1 MLNLGKTEYDLNT
14 LFSFEVLKEILLKL
28 ARSQTKIEKEI
39 NQLKNKD
46 LKRIERIV
54 QDSLGPIEA
63 TEENNDNEDE
73 NENDLIQDEKNENEN
88 ELDDIKSKSNAKENI
103 TNKNK
108 SKDNETGNKNLDF
121 PENENIDN
129 HDKNLNNDK
138 NNLIINNNNHEIIN
152 EVINDQSKEIAN
164 DNENNNEKNNKE
176 KNEQNNEVSNGNA
189 QNVISNEKNMNLITN
204 KTSKNPPRRKGDS
217 SDDLSKLT
225 KLINAQNKRISVLE
239 DKLKSESKNI
249 KNAEAKLKNH
259 SINNDSQFNLLN
271 EKINQ
276 LFHNNK
282 DYDKKIEDLQV
293 KTSDFD
299 IFSMFKDNGDGTIDA
314 TKVMVKA
321 LEEKVFKKF
330 EIQDKRYKVE
340 SLDNMKTK
348 NNVENI
354 MPQID
359 QIHREI
365 ERIREIGN
373 QQQEELDNNKREN
386 NEQNYEIKNVIIN
399 ELKQKMNQLNEEL
412 EKRMNNK
419 LLSIEQKMKGSSDN
433 NEDNNF
439 DLLKLNLG
447 NDINQETIN
456 VLDKKINDLRKKLN
470 DLDNTFRLYMNKMEI
485 EPLKNELKDLKLIL
499 ENKITKDDLKELYN
513 FHLNTVDE
521 INDLKD
527 FEEKTYDELKKNI
540 KELKSLQ
547 QKIEIL
553 NGNVAILQNSPKKGG
568 GPMIDFSKFVDHQKL
583 TDTLKPFLNQ
593 LEKIYREIDSI
604 RRDMSLIEEDNIK
617 MIRSAINNLD
627 SDVNNRI
634 NELKNYDQKK
644 YVDKTEFNKAI
655 RLLEVEIVELK
666 DDNKKDADQWL
677 LAKKPLKCFNCA
689 TCEANIKNDSS
700 STDYLPWKKYP
711 RGEKIHRMG
720 EGFSHMLHM
729 MTSEF
734 VKSIEKNELVQDYNI
749 SSRNSNTN
757 NNISTQFNEKST
769 GALIINNKEQFNDKG
784 GMTLNNKE
792 LFREE
797 FAKNLKKF
805 TKMRL
810 PKVRQNSNTKNIF
823 KADDNLPVSEDEIN
837 YNETVTNENNS
848 KLNHSPKILKI
859 SKKQKSTFL
868 GKDLNDIYGN
878 IMSSKGVP
886 IKRDFDFNKKIIKTE
901 KSTLDANGNNFKN

>member
-1 MLNLGKTEYDLNT
+1 MLNLDKTEYDLNT

-39 NQLKNKD
+39 NQIKNKD

-63 TEENNDNEDE
+63 TEENNEDENE
-73 NENDLIQDEKNENEN
+73 NENDLIQNEKDENEN
-88 ELDDIKSKSNAKENI
+88 ELDD
-103 TNKNK
+103 NKNK
-108 SKDNETGNKNLDF
+108 SNTKEIITDKNKNKDNDAGNKNLDF
-121 PENENIDN
+121 PENENYN
-129 HDKNLNNDK
+129 ENLNNDK
-138 NNLIINNNNHEIIN
+138 NNLTINNNNHEIIN
-152 EVINDQSKEIAN
+152 QVINDKSNEMGN
-164 DNENNNEKNNKE
+164 DNENNNKEINEKNNE
-176 KNEQNNEVSNGNA
+176 TNNGNV

-204 KTSKNPPRRKGDS
+204 KSSKNPPKRKGDTS
-217 SDDLSKLT
+217 EELSKLM
-225 KLINAQNKRISVLE
+225 KLLNAQNKRISALE
-239 DKLKSESKNI
+239 DKLKLESKNI
-249 KNAEAKLKNH
+249 KNAETKLKNH
-259 SINNDSQFNLLN
+259 SINNDSQFNLIN
-271 EKINQ
+271 EKINE

-299 IFSMFKDNGDGTIDA
+299 IFSMFKDSGDGTIDA

-330 EIQDKRYKVE
+330 EIQDKRYKIE

-412 EKRMNNK
+412 EKRINNK
-419 LLSIEQKMKGSSDN
+419 LLSLEQKMKNSSSK

-447 NDINQETIN
+447 NDINQETIDA
-456 VLDKKINDLRKKLN
+456 LDKKINDLRKKLN

-527 FEEKTYDELKKNI
+527 FEEKSYDELKKNI

-547 QKIEIL
+547 QRIEIL
-553 NGNVAILQNSPKKGG
+553 NGNVALLQNSPKKGG
-568 GPMIDFSKFVDHQKL
+568 GPMIDLSKFVDHQKL
-583 TDTLKPFLNQ
+583 TETLKPFLNQ

-604 RRDMSLIEEDNIK
+604 RRDMSLIEEDNLK
-617 MIRSAINNLD
+617 MIRNAINNLD
-627 SDVNNRI
+627 SEVNNRI

-666 DDNKKDADQWL
+666 DDNKKDADTWL

-689 TCEANIKNDSS
+689 TCEANIKNEYSS
-700 STDYLPWKKYP
+700 ADYLPWKKYP

-734 VKSIEKNELVQDYNI
+734 VKSIEKNELSQDYNF

-757 NNISTQFNEKST
+757 NNINTQLNEKST
-769 GALIINNKEQFNDKG
+769 GALIINNKEQFNEKG
-784 GMTLNNKE
+784 GLTLNNKE

-805 TKMRL
+805 SKMRL
-810 PKVRQNSNTKNIF
+810 PKVRQYSNTKTIF
-823 KADDNLPVSEDEIN
+823 KVDDNLPVSEDEIN
-837 YNETVTNENNS
+837 YNETVTNENRS

-878 IMSSKGVP
+878 IMSSKGLP

-901 KSTLDANGNNFKN
+901 KSSLDANGNNFKN

>member
-1 MLNLGKTEYDLNT
+1 MLNLDKTEYDLNT

-39 NQLKNKD
+39 NQIKNKD

-63 TEENNDNEDE
+63 TEENNEDENE
-73 NENDLIQDEKNENEN
+73 NENDLIQNEKDENEN
-88 ELDDIKSKSNAKENI
+88 ELDD
-103 TNKNK
+103 NKNK
-108 SKDNETGNKNLDF
+108 SNTKEIITDKNKNKDNDAGNKNLDF
-121 PENENIDN
+121 PENENYN
-129 HDKNLNNDK
+129 ENLNNDK
-138 NNLIINNNNHEIIN
+138 NNLTINNNNHEIIN
-152 EVINDQSKEIAN
+152 QVINDKSNEMGN
-164 DNENNNEKNNKE
+164 DNENNNKE
-176 KNEQNNEVSNGNA
+176 INEQNNEANNGNI
-189 QNVISNEKNMNLITN
+189 QNAISNEKNMNLITN
-204 KTSKNPPRRKGDS
+204 KSSKNPPKRKGDTS
-217 SDDLSKLT
+217 EELSKLM
-225 KLINAQNKRISVLE
+225 KLLNAQNKRISALE
-239 DKLKSESKNI
+239 DKLKLESKNI
-249 KNAEAKLKNH
+249 KNAETKLKNH
-259 SINNDSQFNLLN
+259 SINNDSQFNLIN
-271 EKINQ
+271 EKINE

-299 IFSMFKDNGDGTIDA
+299 IFSMFKDSGDGTIDA

-330 EIQDKRYKVE
+330 EIQDKRYKIE

-412 EKRMNNK
+412 EKRINNK
-419 LLSIEQKMKGSSDN
+419 LLSLEQKIKNSSGK

-447 NDINQETIN
+447 NDINQETIDA
-456 VLDKKINDLRKKLN
+456 LDKKINDLRKKLN

-527 FEEKTYDELKKNI
+527 FEEKSYDELKKYI

-547 QKIEIL
+547 QRIEIL
-553 NGNVAILQNSPKKGG
+553 NGNVALLQNSPKKGG

-583 TDTLKPFLNQ
+583 TETLKPFLNQ

-604 RRDMSLIEEDNIK
+604 RRDMSLIEEDNLK
-617 MIRSAINNLD
+617 MIRNAINNLD
-627 SDVNNRI
+627 SEVNNRI

-666 DDNKKDADQWL
+666 DDNKKDADTWL

-689 TCEANIKNDSS
+689 TCEANIKNEYSS
-700 STDYLPWKKYP
+700 ADYLPWKKYP

-734 VKSIEKNELVQDYNI
+734 VKSIEKNELSQDYNF

-757 NNISTQFNEKST
+757 NNINTQLNEKST
-769 GALIINNKEQFNDKG
+769 GALIINNKEQFNEKG
-784 GMTLNNKE
+784 GLTLNNKE

-805 TKMRL
+805 SKMRL
-810 PKVRQNSNTKNIF
+810 PKVRQYSNTKTIF
-823 KADDNLPVSEDEIN
+823 KVDDNLPVSEDEIN
-837 YNETVTNENNS
+837 YNETVTNENRS

-878 IMSSKGVP
+878 IMSSKGLP

-901 KSTLDANGNNFKN
+901 KSSLDANGNNFKN

>member
-1 MLNLGKTEYDLNT
+1 MLNLDKTEYDLNT

-39 NQLKNKD
+39 NQIKNKD

-63 TEENNDNEDE
+63 TEENNEDENE
-73 NENDLIQDEKNENEN
+73 NENDLIQNEKDENEN
-88 ELDDIKSKSNAKENI
+88 ELDD
-103 TNKNK
+103 NKNK
-108 SKDNETGNKNLDF
+108 SNTKEIITDKNKNKDNDAGNKNLDF
-121 PENENIDN
+121 PENENYN
-129 HDKNLNNDK
+129 ENLNNDK
-138 NNLIINNNNHEIIN
+138 NNLTINNNNHEIIN
-152 EVINDQSKEIAN
+152 QVINDKSNEMGN
-164 DNENNNEKNNKE
+164 DNENNNKEINEKNNE
-176 KNEQNNEVSNGNA
+176 TNNGNV

-204 KTSKNPPRRKGDS
+204 KSSKNPPKRKGDTS
-217 SDDLSKLT
+217 EELSKLM
-225 KLINAQNKRISVLE
+225 KLLNAQNKRISALE
-239 DKLKSESKNI
+239 DKLKLESKNI
-249 KNAEAKLKNH
+249 KNTETKLKNH
-259 SINNDSQFNLLN
+259 SINNDSQFNLIN
-271 EKINQ
+271 EKINE
-276 LFHNNK
+276 LFHKNK
-282 DYDKKIEDLQV
+282 DFDKKIEDLQV

-299 IFSMFKDNGDGTIDA
+299 IFSMFKDSGDGTIDA

-330 EIQDKRYKVE
+330 EIQDKRYKIE

-412 EKRMNNK
+412 EKRINNK
-419 LLSIEQKMKGSSDN
+419 LLSLEQKMKNSSGN
-433 NEDNNF
+433 NEENNF

-447 NDINQETIN
+447 NDINQETIDA
-456 VLDKKINDLRKKLN
+456 LDKKINDLRKKLN

-527 FEEKTYDELKKNI
+527 FEEKSYDELKKYI

-547 QKIEIL
+547 QRIEIL
-553 NGNVAILQNSPKKGG
+553 NGNVALLQNSPKKGG
-568 GPMIDFSKFVDHQKL
+568 GPMIDLSKFVDHQKL
-583 TDTLKPFLNQ
+583 TETLKPFLNQ

-604 RRDMSLIEEDNIK
+604 RRDMSLIEEDNLK
-617 MIRSAINNLD
+617 MIRNAINNLD
-627 SDVNNRI
+627 SEVNNRI

-666 DDNKKDADQWL
+666 DDNKKDADTWL

-689 TCEANIKNDSS
+689 TCEANIKNEYSS
-700 STDYLPWKKYP
+700 ADYLPWKKYP

-734 VKSIEKNELVQDYNI
+734 VKSIEKNELSQDYNF

-757 NNISTQFNEKST
+757 NNINTQLNEKST
-769 GALIINNKEQFNDKG
+769 GALIINNKEQFNEKG
-784 GMTLNNKE
+784 GLTLNNKE

-805 TKMRL
+805 SKMRL
-810 PKVRQNSNTKNIF
+810 PKVRQYSNTKTIF
-823 KADDNLPVSEDEIN
+823 KVDDNLPVSEDEIN
-837 YNETVTNENNS
+837 YNETVTNENRS

-878 IMSSKGVP
+878 IMSSKGLP

-901 KSTLDANGNNFKN
+901 KSSLDANGNNFKN

>member
-1 MLNLGKTEYDLNT
+1 MLKLDKTEYDLNT

-28 ARSQTKIEKEI
+28 ARSQTKIEKEMYQI
-39 NQLKNKD
+39 KNKD
-46 LKRIERIV
+46 LKRIERVV
-54 QDSLGPIEA
+54 QDSLGPIEV
-63 TEENNDNEDE
+63 TEENNEDE
-73 NENDLIQDEKNENEN
+73 NEEENENDYFQNEKNENEN
-88 ELDDIKSKSNAKENI
+88 ELGD
-103 TNKNK
+103 NKNK
-108 SKDNETGNKNLDF
+108 SNEKEINRDKNKDNDAGNKNFNF
-121 PENENIDN
+121 PENKNIDN
-129 HDKNLNNDK
+129 YDKSSNNDK
-138 NNLIINNNNHEIIN
+138 NNLIINSNNHEIIN
-152 EVINDQSKEIAN
+152 EEKKEKSN
-164 DNENNNEKNNKE
+164 ELTKDNETNIKTDEKDTEVNNGKD
-176 KNEQNNEVSNGNA
+176 
-189 QNVISNEKNMNLITN
+189 QNVISNEKNMNYITN
-204 KTSKNPPRRKGDS
+204 KSSKNPPKYRGGDVS
-217 SDDLSKLT
+217 EELSKLM
-225 KLINAQNKRISVLE
+225 KLINAQNKRISALE

-259 SINNDSQFNLLN
+259 SISNDSQFNLIN
-271 EKINQ
+271 EKINE

-330 EIQDKRYKVE
+330 EIQDKRYKIE

-354 MPQID
+354 MPKID

-412 EKRMNNK
+412 EKRINNK
-419 LLSIEQKMKGSSDN
+419 LQSLEQKMKISSDN
-433 NEDNNF
+433 KNEDNNF

-447 NDINQETIN
+447 NDVNQEAIN
-456 VLDKKINDLRKKLN
+456 ALDKKINDLRKKIN

-485 EPLKNELKDLKLIL
+485 EPLKNELKDMKLIL

-513 FHLNTVDE
+513 FHLNTVDQM
-521 INDLKD
+521 NDLKD
-527 FEEKTYDELKKNI
+527 FEEQSYDELKKNI
-540 KELKSLQ
+540 KELKNLQ
-547 QKIEIL
+547 QRIEIL
-553 NGNVAILQNSPKKGG
+553 NGNVALLQNSPKKGG
-568 GPMIDFSKFVDHQKL
+568 GPLIDFSKFVDQQKL
-583 TDTLKPFLNQ
+583 TETLKPFLNQ
-593 LEKIYREIDSI
+593 FEKIYREIDSI
-604 RRDMSLIEEDNIK
+604 RRDMSLIEEDNMK
-617 MIRSAINNLD
+617 MIRNAINNLD
-627 SDVNNRI
+627 SEVNNRI
-634 NELKNYDQKK
+634 NDLKNYTQKK

-666 DDNKKDADQWL
+666 DDNKKDADTWL

-689 TCEANIKNDSS
+689 TCEANIKNEYSS
-700 STDYLPWKKYP
+700 ADYLPWKKYP

-734 VKSIEKNELVQDYNI
+734 VKSIEKNELSQDYNI
-749 SSRNSNTN
+749 SSRNYNTN

-769 GALIINNKEQFNDKG
+769 GAFIINNREQLNEKG
-784 GMTLNNKE
+784 GFTLNNKE

-810 PKVRQNSNTKNIF
+810 PKVRQYSNTKTIF
-823 KADDNLPVSEDEIN
+823 KMDDNLPVSEDEIN
-837 YNETVTNENNS
+837 YNETVTNENNT
-848 KLNHSPKILKI
+848 KPNHSPKILKI
-859 SKKQKSTFL
+859 SKKQKSTLL

-878 IMSSKGVP
+878 IMSSKGFP
-886 IKRDFDFNKKIIKTE
+886 IKRDFDFNKKTIKTE
-901 KSTLDANGNNFKN
+901 KSSDVNGNNFKN

>member
-1 MLNLGKTEYDLNT
+1 MLNLDETEYDLNT

-39 NQLKNKD
+39 NQIKNKD

-63 TEENNDNEDE
+63 TEENNEDENE
-73 NENDLIQDEKNENEN
+73 NENDLIQNEKDENEN
-88 ELDDIKSKSNAKENI
+88 ELDD
-103 TNKNK
+103 NKNK
-108 SKDNETGNKNLDF
+108 SNTKEIITDKNKNKDNDAGNKNLDF
-121 PENENIDN
+121 PENENYN
-129 HDKNLNNDK
+129 ENLNNDK
-138 NNLIINNNNHEIIN
+138 NNLTINNNNHENIN
-152 EVINDQSKEIAN
+152 EVINDKSNEMA
-164 DNENNNEKNNKE
+164 NENNNENDNKE
-176 KNEQNNEVSNGNA
+176 INEQNNEANNGNV
-189 QNVISNEKNMNLITN
+189 QNAISNEKNMNYINN
-204 KTSKNPPRRKGDS
+204 KSSKNPPKRKGDAS
-217 SDDLSKLT
+217 EELSKLM
-225 KLINAQNKRISVLE
+225 KLLNAQNKRISALE
-239 DKLKSESKNI
+239 DKLKLESKNI
-249 KNAEAKLKNH
+249 KNAETKLKNH
-259 SINNDSQFNLLN
+259 SINNDSQFNLIN
-271 EKINQ
+271 EKINE

-299 IFSMFKDNGDGTIDA
+299 IFSMFKDSGDGTIDA

-330 EIQDKRYKVE
+330 EIQDKRYKIE

-412 EKRMNNK
+412 EKRINNK
-419 LLSIEQKMKGSSDN
+419 LLSLEQKMKNSSSN
-433 NEDNNF
+433 NQDNNF

-447 NDINQETIN
+447 NDINQETIDT
-456 VLDKKINDLRKKLN
+456 LDKKINDLRKKLN

-527 FEEKTYDELKKNI
+527 FEEKSYDELKKNI

-547 QKIEIL
+547 QRIEIL
-553 NGNVAILQNSPKKGG
+553 NGNVALLQNSPKKGG
-568 GPMIDFSKFVDHQKL
+568 GPMIDLSKFVDHQKL
-583 TDTLKPFLNQ
+583 TETLKPFLNQ

-617 MIRSAINNLD
+617 MIRNAINNLD
-627 SDVNNRI
+627 SEVNNRI

-666 DDNKKDADQWL
+666 DDNKKDADTWL

-689 TCEANIKNDSS
+689 TCEANIKNEYSS
-700 STDYLPWKKYP
+700 ADYLPWKKYP

-734 VKSIEKNELVQDYNI
+734 VKSIEKNELSQDYNF

-757 NNISTQFNEKST
+757 NNINTQLNEKST
-769 GALIINNKEQFNDKG
+769 GALIINNKEQFNEKG
-784 GMTLNNKE
+784 GLTLNNKE

-805 TKMRL
+805 SKMRL
-810 PKVRQNSNTKNIF
+810 PKVRQYSNTKTIF
-823 KADDNLPVSEDEIN
+823 KVDDNLPVSEDEIN
-837 YNETVTNENNS
+837 YNETVTNENRS

-878 IMSSKGVP
+878 IMSSKGLP

-901 KSTLDANGNNFKN
+901 KSSLDANGNNFKN